1 MGKYT
6 VIATEIA
13 TILNTIAGIGKVHE
27 TLRHTVNWEDF
38 FSRHVKDGR
47 VNNWE
52 ITRLSSTQTIR
63 AVQNKTANEPFF
75 FDTHQIAIRGAFGLK
90 DSKDTE
96 KKFNDLIDLIVTEF
110 RKKNLLNGKVD
121 LPRQPQVATIDHRMF
136 GGVLVHFAEITLEA
150 VEFVGG

>member
-6 VIATEIA
+6 TISAEIA
-13 TILNTIAGIGKVHE
+13 TILKTVSGIGQVHE

-38 FSRHVKDGR
+38 LTRHVKNGR
-47 VNNWE
+47 VDNWE
-52 ITRLSSTQTIR
+52 ITRVSSVQTIR

-75 FDTHQIAIRGAFGLK
+75 FDTHQISIRGAFGLK
-90 DSKDTE
+90 DVKETE
-96 KKFNDLIDLIVTEF
+96 KTFNDVVDLIVTEF

-121 LPRQPQVATIDHRMF
+121 LPRQPQVVTIDHRMF
-136 GGVLVHFAEITLEA
+136 GGILVHFAEITLEA